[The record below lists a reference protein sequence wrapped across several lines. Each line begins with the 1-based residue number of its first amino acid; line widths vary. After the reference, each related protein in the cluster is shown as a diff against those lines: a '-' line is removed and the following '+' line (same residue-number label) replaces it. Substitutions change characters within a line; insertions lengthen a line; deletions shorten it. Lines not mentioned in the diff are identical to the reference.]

1 MSGNSSPTC
10 RWAMTIS
17 APGTF
22 RILPHYTKKFV
33 WDLPDGPVVKNL
45 PCDAGD
51 VGSILGGETKIP
63 HAIAKSRSHNY

>member
-1 MSGNSSPTC
+1 
-10 RWAMTIS
+10 MTIS

-51 VGSILGGETKIP
+51 MGSILGGETKIP
-63 HAIAKSRSHNY
+63 HAVAKSRSHNY